1 MNMPSRNLRKMLN
14 TGETLVMPGAYNAFV
29 AKQMAQIAVFRE
41 SIFQGQAWQ
50 TARAYLTTE
59 HSV

>member
-41 SIFQGQAWQ
+41 SIFQGRLGKQHG
-50 TARAYLTTE
+50 LT
-59 HSV
+59 